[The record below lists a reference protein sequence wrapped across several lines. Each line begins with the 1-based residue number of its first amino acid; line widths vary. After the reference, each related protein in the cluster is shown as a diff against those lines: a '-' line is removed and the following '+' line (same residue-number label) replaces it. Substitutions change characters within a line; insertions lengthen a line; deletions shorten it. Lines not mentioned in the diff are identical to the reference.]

1 MYIIKFF
8 YQWLLPPAGL
18 FLLLVVLNIYMYY
31 RRAEG
36 RKAFS
41 LILAVFYLL
50 SIRIGADLLARPLEN
65 WYPQPTLSEVSG
77 DVLLMLGNGSN
88 GMVPD
93 MDGIGQPSGTMG
105 KSMLFAA
112 RLHRVTNL
120 PILTSGGLVFA
131 DTGTETDIAL
141 REFRALGIPQDKLFG
156 ENRSRNTVENAR
168 FSKEICDKQGFK
180 RPVLLVVALQA
191 PRSAMIFEREGLQC
205 QVYPTHYRRGAEW
218 HFNPILDLIPS
229 AGNLDDSGAAIK
241 EYLGMLA
248 IKLGAQ

>member
-1 MYIIKFF
+1 MYIVKFL

-18 FLLLVVLNIYMYY
+18 FLLLVVLNMYMYY
-31 RRAEG
+31 RRAAG
-36 RKAFS
+36 RKVLS

-50 SIRIGADLLARPLEN
+50 SIRIGADMLARPLEN
-65 WYPQPTLSEVSG
+65 WYPQPALSEVSG

-88 GMVPD
+88 GAVPD

-112 RLHRVTNL
+112 RLQRATNL
-120 PILTSGGLVFA
+120 PILTSGGMVFA

-141 REFRALGIPQDKLFG
+141 REFRALGIPQNKLFG

-168 FSKEICDKQGFK
+168 FSKVICDEQGFT
-180 RPVLLVVALQA
+180 RPILLVVALQA
-191 PRSAMIFEREGLQC
+191 PRSAMIFEREGLNC
-205 QVYPTHYRRGAEW
+205 QVYPTHYRRGVEW

-229 AGNLDDSGAAIK
+229 AGNMDDSAAALK
-241 EYLGMLA
+241 EYLGILA
-248 IKLGAQ
+248 LKVRLQ